1 MISESPTQAKTRE
14 RLRLSACGIHP
25 YRVVI
30 AAGMPICYVTE
41 DDQARMLKMWETDN
55 ENKDNGN
62 FSRTEPD
69 GLFISVSLNELGIPV
84 YTVSEGE
91 TGEHYM
97 EDYYSEDV
105 AIRWLLGQYSGLEEL
120 AEADRNMLKR
130 SSPYWYDAI
139 KSETV

>member
-1 MISESPTQAKTRE
+1 MTVAQTKTSEMI
-14 RLRLSACGIHP
+14 RLADYGIYP
-25 YRVVI
+25 YRVII
-30 AAGMPICYVTE
+30 AAGKTICYVTE

-62 FSRTEPD
+62 FSQTEPD
-69 GLFISVSLNELGIPV
+69 GLFISVSLNKLGIPV

-105 AIRWLLGQYSGLEEL
+105 AIRWLLGQYDGLEEL
-120 AEADRNMLKR
+120 EETDRNLVNR
-130 SSPYWYDAI
+130 SSPFWFKALYP
-139 KSETV
+139 KPETV